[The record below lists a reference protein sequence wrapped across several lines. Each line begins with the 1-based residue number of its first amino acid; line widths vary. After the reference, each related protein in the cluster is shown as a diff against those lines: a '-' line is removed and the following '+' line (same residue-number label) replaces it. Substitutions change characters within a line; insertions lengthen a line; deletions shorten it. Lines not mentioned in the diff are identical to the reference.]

1 MKKLGCLLLLILN
14 VAISSFAQRAQ
25 DSLALVALY
34 NSTGGPNWTNRT
46 NWLSSQPISTWYGV
60 NLSNGRVIGLRLDNN
75 NLSGNIPIE
84 IGNLN
89 NIILLSLT
97 QNNLNGNIPKEIG
110 NLTNIKGLYFSGNL
124 LSGAIPIELSNLSNI
139 ENLELPQNHLTGS
152 IPKEIGT
159 LPNLTF
165 LSLWNNQITGIIP
178 KELGNLKNL
187 HVLSLSENQLSG
199 NIPPEIWNLINLST
213 LNLEKNQ
220 LIGTIPSEI
229 QNLTNLQSLDLSQN
243 KFNGSIPLEIWRMT
257 KFQHININWNQLTG
271 SISPDIENLTNLTDF
286 QLASNKLSG
295 TIPKE
300 IGSLTKLTALR
311 LDDNQLSGTIPP
323 EIWNLINLVEFG
335 VKDNQ
340 LTGSIPLEINNLTK
354 LTQLYLSN
362 NKFDALSQ
370 LNFKLLLALWVQNN
384 QLTFEDIEPN
394 INLPIYYNPQDS
406 IGITSDISI
415 NKGSSFT
422 FTVSCGG
429 TYNQY
434 QWYKGNS
441 IIPTATST
449 SYTIPSLQQ
458 SDDGSYTCA
467 VTNTV
472 VTGLTIYSRP
482 IKLHVSTLTDVD
494 ELNNAGLKVYPNPTS
509 DIINIELNENVGK
522 DNKIDVRD
530 IYGRIV
536 LQKNW
541 IDGSRHQLDLKQ
553 LPKGMYFIRIQNNNK
568 SYIEKVIIQ

>member
-34 NSTGGPNWTNRT
+34 NSTGGANWTNRT

-165 LSLWNNQITGIIP
+165 LSLCNNQITGIIP

-286 QLASNKLSG
+286 QLASNK
-295 TIPKE
+295 
-300 IGSLTKLTALR
+300 
-311 LDDNQLSGTIPP
+311 LSGTIPP